1 MRSVKSFYS
10 RTSSGPD
17 IKVLA
22 FEGQEGYLEFV
33 KNGKYSLIHDV
44 DEEDGLIIVK
54 YTE

>member
-10 RTSSGPD
+10 RTAVGPS
-17 IKVLA
+17 IKVLV
-22 FEGQEGYLEFV
+22 FEAEKEYLEFI

-44 DEEDGLIIVK
+44 DAEDGLIIVK

>member
-10 RTSSGPD
+10 RTATRS

-22 FEGQEGYLEFV
+22 FEGQAEYLEFI